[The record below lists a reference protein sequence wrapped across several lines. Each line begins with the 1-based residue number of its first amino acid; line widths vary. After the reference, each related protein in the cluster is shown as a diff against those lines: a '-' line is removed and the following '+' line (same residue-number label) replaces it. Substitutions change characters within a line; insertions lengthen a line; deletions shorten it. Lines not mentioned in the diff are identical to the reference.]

1 RELRKAASCSTG
13 ELLATFKKAQAQ
25 ARDLTKEVARLWTQM
40 LPGLAASAQVLGVQS
55 SKVGVQVAEIP
66 PQLVAKLA
74 GLIAEATEG
83 TGIAVSGT
91 RIAISS
97 RTLDAAAL
105 LKTIQNATGGK
116 GGGSP
121 GSANGNLGRAVT
133 ADEILNVLKN

>member
-1 RELRKAASCSTG
+1 
-13 ELLATFKKAQAQ
+13 
-25 ARDLTKEVARLWTQM
+25 M